1 MKEKLMSRKIQDMS
15 AEDKQIYKTYQDR
28 LGSHASTAVEKVD
41 ARKKMDELEWK
52 GQAGGVFGVIDALT
66 TRIEK
71 VENMKG
77 GGGKSAVSKKA
88 FDSLEG
94 RVNEAAV
101 DCKSQGEVIGD
112 LQSATS
118 ALVGEG
124 QETRRDLGKASALVR
139 ELQKTIGNVQKR
151 QGEDSKTVAKMMT
164 AIEARL
170 AKLEQFQAD
179 AVADMI
185 DEAKTAIHAEAVAA
199 AKAAVAELMGDG

>member
-1 MKEKLMSRKIQDMS
+1 MSP
-15 AEDKQIYKTYQDR
+15 EDKQVYKIYQDR
-28 LGSHASTAVEKVD
+28 LEGHASTAVEKVD

-52 GQAGGVFGVIDALT
+52 GQAGGVFGAIDTLT
-66 TRIEK
+66 ARIEK

-101 DCKSQGEVIGD
+101 DCKSQGDVIGD

-124 QETRRDLGKASALVR
+124 QELRRDLGKANTLIR
-139 ELQKTIGNVQKR
+139 ENQKNVGNVQKT
-151 QGEDSKTVAKMMT
+151 QGENSKTLAKMMT

-170 AKLEQFQAD
+170 AKIEQVQTDSVGDLIEEART
-179 AVADMI
+179 AV
-185 DEAKTAIHAEAVAA
+185 HAEAEAA
-199 AKAAVAELMGDG
+199 AMAAVAELMGDD